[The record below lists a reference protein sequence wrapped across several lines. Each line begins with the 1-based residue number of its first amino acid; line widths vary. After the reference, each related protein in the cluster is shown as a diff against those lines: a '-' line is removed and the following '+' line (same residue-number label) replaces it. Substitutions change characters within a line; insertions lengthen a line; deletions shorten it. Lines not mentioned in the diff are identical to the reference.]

1 MRENPHTST
10 HAGTHAVILLGEGP
24 KSRKMIGHEILKLGE
39 RKHAIAISVIFHVV
53 LLAFCEGILN
63 YLAIVGAMVQIV
75 PW

>member
-1 MRENPHTST
+1 
-10 HAGTHAVILLGEGP
+10 
-24 KSRKMIGHEILKLGE
+24 MIGHEILKLRE

-63 YLAIVGAMVQIV
+63 CLAIVGAMVQIV